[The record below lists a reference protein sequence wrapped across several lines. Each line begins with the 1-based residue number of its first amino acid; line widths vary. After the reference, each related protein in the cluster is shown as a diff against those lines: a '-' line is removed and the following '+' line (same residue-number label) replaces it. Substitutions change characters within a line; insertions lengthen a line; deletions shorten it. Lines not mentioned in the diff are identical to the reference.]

1 MTDIRKQWLARLA
14 ALTRPLADAAH
25 SRASMAAMLERLADY
40 PDRCIND
47 ETLDAA
53 ARSSDGFW
61 PPYDAV
67 AKVLDAWL
75 RDNRLPAPRIEAPK
89 PAPVAPAWGGTDEMR
104 ATLAAVNS
112 LAGTAP
118 HAAMLRA
125 LRAAVAQHAPEL
137 LPEIDG
143 AMPLGPQPV
152 PSEAP
157 PPTVRALK
165 PEYAERL
172 ASEARQRV
180 ARVRA
185 DEQDEGG
192 SFW

>member
-1 MTDIRKQWLARLA
+1 MTPHEWLAAVLSLVRYQGSTEQAQAQAKAYATMLA
-14 ALTRPLADAAH
+14 SYPE
-25 SRASMAAMLERLADY
+25 RAFNR
-40 PDRCIND
+40 

-53 ARSSDGFW
+53 AKVSGWW
-61 PPYDAV
+61 PSYAEV
-67 AKVLDAWL
+67 CTVLDAWM
-75 RDNRLPAPRIEAPK
+75 RDNRPPAPRLA
-89 PAPVAPAWGGTDEMR
+89 APVVVPIPADAWRGGEEMR
-104 ATLAAVNS
+104 ATLAGINR

-125 LRAAVAQHAPEL
+125 LRSAVEAHAPEL
-137 LPEIDG
+137 LAEID
-143 AMPLGPQPV
+143 AATPLGPKPV

-157 PPTVRALK
+157 PPAPIRALK
-165 PEYAERL
+165 PEIEAKL
-172 ASEARQRV
+172 AAEARQRV

>member
-1 MTDIRKQWLARLA
+1 MTPHEWLAAVLSLVRYQGSTEQAQAQARAYATMLA
-14 ALTRPLADAAH
+14 SYPE
-25 SRASMAAMLERLADY
+25 RAFNR
-40 PDRCIND
+40 

-53 ARSSDGFW
+53 AKVSGWW
-61 PPYDAV
+61 PSYSECCA
-67 AKVLDAWL
+67 VLDAWL
-75 RDNRLPAPRIEAPK
+75 RDNRPPAPRIEAPK
-89 PAPVAPAWGGTDEMR
+89 PAPVAPAWGGTEEMR

-125 LRAAVAQHAPEL
+125 LRAAVAAHAPEL
-137 LPEIDG
+137 LAEIDG

-157 PPTVRALK
+157 PPIVRALK

-172 ASEARQRV
+172 AAEARQRV